1 MKRINCKLS
10 RKPKIWIVSRHPGA
24 IAFMTE
30 LGFCGTIVSHITLD
44 QVMPGD
50 TVVGVLP
57 LSLSLPLQESGAL
70 VLHLV
75 IDLPAKH
82 RGQELS
88 SAQLKQ
94 FGARICHYQITELA
108 NSWS

>member
-1 MKRINCKLS
+1 MTQFNCTSS
-10 RKPKIWIVSRHPGA
+10 RQPKTWIVSRHPGA
-24 IAFMTE
+24 IALISD

-57 LSLSLPLQESGAL
+57 LSLSFPLQDLGAL

-75 IDLPAKH
+75 IDLPAEY

-88 SAQLKQ
+88 IDQLKQ
-94 FGARICHYQITELA
+94 FGARICRYQITELA

>member
-1 MKRINCKLS
+1 MRTINCHLS
-10 RKPKIWIVSRHPGA
+10 RQPKTWIVSRHQGA
-24 IAFMTE
+24 LAFMTE
-30 LGFCGTIVSHITLD
+30 LGFCGTVVSHITLD
-44 QVMPGD
+44 QVIPGD
-50 TVVGVLP
+50 MVVGVLP
-57 LSLSLPLQESGAL
+57 LSLSLPLQESGAR

-88 SAQLKQ
+88 RDQLKQ
-94 FGARICHYQITELA
+94 FGARICRYQITELA